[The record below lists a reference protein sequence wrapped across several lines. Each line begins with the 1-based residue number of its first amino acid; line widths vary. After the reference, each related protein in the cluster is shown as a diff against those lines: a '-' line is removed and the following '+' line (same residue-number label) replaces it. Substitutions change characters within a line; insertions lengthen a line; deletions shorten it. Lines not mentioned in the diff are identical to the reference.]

1 VLQAK
6 QNVCVHNLS
15 FSTLI
20 FNPQA
25 AVDFC
30 RYNDCGKEDRFD
42 LEVVFKNSAIKA
54 IVEDIESKSYG
65 KREEVTQLWVKE
77 GD

>member
-1 VLQAK
+1 MDVGR
-6 QNVCVHNLS
+6 NLS

-20 FNPQA
+20 FNPSRLLSTF
-25 AVDFC
+25 VDIMIVV
-30 RYNDCGKEDRFD
+30 KKDRFD
-42 LEVVFKNSAIKA
+42 LEVGFKNSAIKA
-54 IVEDIESKSYG
+54 IVEGIESKSYG